1 MTTFSIKNT
10 IAYLFVLIE
19 IKSLIYYK
27 STLLFNGIMCSLSLA
42 TGIHLTR
49 SSPTTEFSVS
59 NILNSNTHFE
69 FSKPKIYSEH
79 CVINVIFIKY

>member
-10 IAYLFVLIE
+10 IDYLFVLIE
-19 IKSLIYYK
+19 IKSLIYK

-59 NILNSNTHFE
+59 KILNSNTHFE

-79 CVINVIFIKY
+79 SVINVNFIKY